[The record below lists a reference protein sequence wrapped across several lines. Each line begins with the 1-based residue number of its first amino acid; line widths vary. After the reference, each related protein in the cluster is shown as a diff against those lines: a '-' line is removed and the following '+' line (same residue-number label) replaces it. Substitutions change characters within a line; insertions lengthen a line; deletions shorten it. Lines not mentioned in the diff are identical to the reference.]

1 MRLDVAICVWFL
13 WVVGASH
20 PGNGEGMCKRE
31 LDNSIDPLRGRPGY
45 VGKSSFLGLREGAY
59 EMHIWKVLECSCRIS
74 TCAKTRF
81 RRYRPTIPRDMYTNL
96 DTSQNKRCMVHGAWC
111 TLHGTGVAVLHFHVA
126 RWPLLT
132 CDCFVRCSYL
142 QACPCDCGCSCWEGD
157 GTFTSYTH
165 RTWAMRNAI
174 ALHQCIG
181 LSLHPSVSMTLL
193 CCSCCATVHRGL
205 RAHPL
210 PQVCSNM
217 LQLPSDVWG
226 CIVVFLQSDALSQV
240 CRRLWTCK

>member
-1 MRLDVAICVWFL
+1 MSYIHVRKNAVPQISAY
-13 WVVGASH
+13 
-20 PGNGEGMCKRE
+20 
-31 LDNSIDPLRGRPGY
+31 DPTGH
-45 VGKSSFLGLREGAY
+45 V
-59 EMHIWKVLECSCRIS
+59 HQ
-74 TCAKTRF
+74 F
-81 RRYRPTIPRDMYTNL
+81 RHQPKQKLI
-96 DTSQNKRCMVHGAWC
+96 
-111 TLHGTGVAVLHFHVA
+111 LHGTGVAVLHFHVA

-193 CCSCCATVHRGL
+193 CCSCCAAVHRGL